1 MAPTIVK
8 ETLLQLKTHTD
19 PHTIIVKDFKTPL
32 SPMDISWKHKLNRDI
47 VKLKEVMD
55 QMVLTDI
62 YRTFHPKSKENTSF
76 SAPLDTFS

>member
-32 SPMDISWKHKLNRDI
+32 SPMDIS
-47 VKLKEVMD
+47 
-55 QMVLTDI
+55 
-62 YRTFHPKSKENTSF
+62 
-76 SAPLDTFS
+76 